1 MWNKL
6 LDIIKMYFL
15 IDRNWWGK
23 QEEKPEPISIEEQ
36 IKNSK
41 DYQNR
46 YGG

>member
-6 LDIIKMYFL
+6 LEFI
-15 IDRNWWGK
+15 RSWGK
-23 QEEKPEPISIEEQ
+23 QEEKPIPVEEQ

>member
-6 LDIIKMYFL
+6 LEFI
-15 IDRNWWGK
+15 RSWGK
-23 QEEKPEPISIEEQ
+23 QKEKPEPISIEER

-46 YGG
+46 SKYEN